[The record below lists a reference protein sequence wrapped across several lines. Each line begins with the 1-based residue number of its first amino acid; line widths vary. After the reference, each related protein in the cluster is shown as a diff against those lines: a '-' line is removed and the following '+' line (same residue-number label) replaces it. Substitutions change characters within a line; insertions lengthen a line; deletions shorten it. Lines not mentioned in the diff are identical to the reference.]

1 MGWVSPY
8 LVAIVAGFFLTQVIK
23 TLVSVTR
30 EKGMS
35 LRNRLFI
42 SGGMPSSHSATIVAV
57 WTVILIKDG
66 WQSGVFGLAS
76 AMVLI
81 VLYDAVKV
89 RRSSGE
95 QGMVLRA
102 LLKEQHSHIPE
113 PRVAMGHT
121 PAQVVVGALVG
132 IVVGLLS
139 TAIFN

>member
-66 WQSGVFGLAS
+66 W
-76 AMVLI
+76 
-81 VLYDAVKV
+81 
-89 RRSSGE
+89 
-95 QGMVLRA
+95 
-102 LLKEQHSHIPE
+102 
-113 PRVAMGHT
+113 
-121 PAQVVVGALVG
+121 
-132 IVVGLLS
+132 
-139 TAIFN
+139 